1 MDDHE
6 FMEGMEQE
14 DEDEFIEEPMSADFD
29 LGNINDPIGVDEPIN
44 HEVQP
49 KPPTVNSAGID
60 LDSLSN
66 DYTDYALMNS
76 AAYQRVE
83 SAKASGIQGVESIPE
98 LDRTWVEVT
107 TVKGNSRLEA
117 LLAEFKRQ
125 KDEAVKESIRRAL
138 EDLFQQYVQMGNL
151 QEALKLYGR
160 GMREYCTAPNQI
172 VQMLINWISVT
183 VYAEQ
188 WSKLFVLLPQ
198 AERAIAEIIEREN
211 TPTSATLAN
220 PYTQMQSGSK
230 VGNKSHKDFVLSS
243 KAKIL
248 AVTGL
253 ANLQDKKFKEAAEKF
268 MTVDLDVLN
277 YPQLLSASDVAV
289 YGVMCALATFN
300 RSELKERVLGSN
312 LFRKSLESEPKLIE
326 LLQKFCKSQFGVCLD
341 ILHELRD
348 QLLLNIYLAPHI
360 NVLYISI
367 RQSAIIQYFDSYFT
381 ADITQMAVEFR
392 TTAEQMESELVTLI
406 ERGRLKAKI
415 DSYNKVLHAKFSD
428 NRTDTY
434 DRIMALRKQFDHRI
448 NAILLR
454 AAILNHRIYEQK

>member
-1 MDDHE
+1 MASSIIFAPLALKIPLKFAKMDNFGKQKICPILLMDDHE

-66 DYTDYALMNS
+66 DYTDYALMNRLLFIADVCPPLKVEALKMLITYVIKKTQNWSMLS

-183 VYAEQ
+183 
-188 WSKLFVLLPQ
+188 
-198 AERAIAEIIEREN
+198 
-211 TPTSATLAN
+211 
-220 PYTQMQSGSK
+220 
-230 VGNKSHKDFVLSS
+230 
-243 KAKIL
+243 
-248 AVTGL
+248 
-253 ANLQDKKFKEAAEKF
+253 
-268 MTVDLDVLN
+268 
-277 YPQLLSASDVAV
+277 
-289 YGVMCALATFN
+289 
-300 RSELKERVLGSN
+300 
-312 LFRKSLESEPKLIE
+312 
-326 LLQKFCKSQFGVCLD
+326 
-341 ILHELRD
+341 
-348 QLLLNIYLAPHI
+348 
-360 NVLYISI
+360 
-367 RQSAIIQYFDSYFT
+367 
-381 ADITQMAVEFR
+381 
-392 TTAEQMESELVTLI
+392 
-406 ERGRLKAKI
+406 
-415 DSYNKVLHAKFSD
+415 
-428 NRTDTY
+428 
-434 DRIMALRKQFDHRI
+434 
-448 NAILLR
+448 
-454 AAILNHRIYEQK
+454 